1 MKKSN
6 LMPSIVLGCI
16 CLIAAL
22 LLSVVNKF
30 TAPIIAKNQ
39 SEAAS
44 GAFAEILPGATGQQ
58 SITLDASYPKE
69 VTAGYKFDNGYIFQM
84 DVTGKN
90 SGLIILCAI
99 DLNGNVV
106 GTKVVADQE
115 TDTYDAKVFPL
126 VEGTNGAYTGMT
138 LDTFAPQLVSGATL
152 TSDAYSKAIKAALQ
166 AYAIAATGATVD
178 TRTEEEKFQDA
189 CNELLGTTNLTYT
202 NVFITAVLDGVSAV
216 YGAEETDG
224 VIYKIGDKLIAI
236 KGDGTLAS
244 PDATDAEKNKATAA
258 HEKLTSVS
266 VDTVEIPDGFDTKI
280 KSIVKTNNGDYI
292 IEAFG
297 DGYGIKGGNKYH
309 PASGKQIVI
318 MICISADGEIIDSVC
333 TFEEETPDFGGK
345 LLKDHSFYEAY
356 EGKTADNYSDV
367 PNASGATLTSKGYK
381 DALKKAFEVFENLTE
396 GGNQ

>member
-30 TAPIIAKNQ
+30 TAPVIAKR
-39 SEAAS
+39 EADKAL
-44 GAFAEILPGATGQQ
+44 GAFTEVLPNATGKQD
-58 SITLDASYPKE
+58 ITIDASYPSAVKE
-69 VTAGYKFDNGYIFQM
+69 GYKFENGFVFKM
-84 DVTGKN
+84 EVTGKE
-90 SGLIILCAI
+90 SGFVIMVGI
-99 DLNGNVV
+99 DLKG
-106 GTKVVADQE
+106 KV
-115 TDTYDAKVFPL
+115 TGAKVISNKETPSYAEKVFADIKAL
-126 VEGTNGAYTGMT
+126 DSTYNGAT
-138 LDTFAPQLVSGATL
+138 LDTFAPSLVAGATL
-152 TSDAYSKAIKAALQ
+152 TSSAYGEAVKAALQ
-166 AYAIAATGATVD
+166 AFAIANGATVD

-224 VIYKIGDKLIAI
+224 VIYKIGDKLVAI
-236 KGDGTLAS
+236 KGDGTVVS
-244 PDATDAEKNKATAA
+244 TDATDAEKDKATAA